1 MISKSEKSEKLF
13 ECIGQIDDR
22 FIMENQPS
30 QKKKSNIRPIFMTLG
45 GVCAAAVAGT
55 ILLYMGRLHMD
66 ERHNSSY
73 GDSAYIGNPERF
85 TDFYIDYEKL
95 PFTYSAGGELQPIA
109 TTGLANDG
117 MGYPGF
123 SAYDV
128 SEGVG
133 NNPWNEDL
141 MIAELPVFRS
151 NCFQNAVYPEDYLPK
166 LQEIAAGI
174 GEELTDVQYTV
185 YDREDLQAALGPE
198 AATIDALAGRTE
210 KITARAGDAVLQVL
224 GGSGIEIIFTQSES
238 ILPDSGQLNYYDA
251 EAYAEEHRYL
261 AEKYLGIL
269 GFDDYKLSMSGSY
282 GQDEAGAAFEAFVY
296 DGADNAFDAIL
307 NYNFKTAVFYVKGSS
322 VRITLGDTP
331 DMLECMGFYP
341 VITAQEARSMLLED
355 YEKKDKSD
363 VFPEQ
368 LSEENIAYVELVY
381 RETNGTL
388 YGETAGA
395 GYYLPYYQFMIRLDD
410 AQEGALHRYGILY
423 IPAVAPE
430 YIEGVDAAVKFN

>member
-1 MISKSEKSEKLF
+1 MEDSQIIELYFKRAESAISYTSEKYAPLCGGIAYRILRNHEDSE
-13 ECIGQIDDR
+13 ECVNDTWLKAWEHIPPVRPGSLAAFLAKITRNLSIDR
-22 FIMENQPS
+22 LRRRTHG
-30 QKKKSNIRPIFMTLG
+30 KKKN
-45 GVCAAAVAGT
+45 GT
-55 ILLYMGRLHMD
+55 V
-66 ERHNSSY
+66 
-73 GDSAYIGNPERF
+73 
-85 TDFYIDYEKL
+85 
-95 PFTYSAGGELQPIA
+95 ELC
-109 TTGLANDG
+109 L
-117 MGYPGF
+117 
-123 SAYDV
+123 
-128 SEGVG
+128 
-133 NNPWNEDL
+133 
-141 MIAELPVFRS
+141 
-151 NCFQNAVYPEDYLPK
+151 
-166 LQEIAAGI
+166 
-174 GEELTDVQYTV
+174 EELTEVQYTV

-224 GGSGIEIIFTQSES
+224 GGSGIEIIFTESES

-269 GFDDYKLSMSGSY
+269 GFDDCMLSVSGSY
-282 GQDEAGAAFEAFVY
+282 GQGEAGAMFEAFVY

-307 NYNFKTAVFYVKGSS
+307 NYNFKTAVFYVKGNS

-341 VITAQEARSMLLED
+341 VITAQEARSILFAD

-395 GYYLPYYQFMIRLDD
+395 GYYLPYYQFVIRLDD

-423 IPAVAPE
+423 VPAVAPE
-430 YIEGVDAAVKFN
+430 YIEDVDAAVKFN